1 MKFFKA
7 IASIGMLYLSVGADA
22 AKRGEDK
29 EADALYDIQTGMA
42 GLQNV
47 AKDPAMLA
55 QLMQDM
61 QDPELMSYFTS
72 LTTKR
77 VLLQQDPELMMEAK
91 RMQESPEFKKQMKK
105 LEGTK
110 GFKDS
115 MKKSK
120 EALKDPS
127 TAARMEAQME
137 HMLTKGQEQ
146 LKNNAKGQMQEAMQ
160 AMNNPDVLAAA
171 AKYMADPDFQKN
183 MAKMAED
190 PAFKNYIAG
199 MQDMMKDP
207 AAKARMEKMSEQLK
221 AAM

>member
-61 QDPELMSYFTS
+61 QDPELM
-72 LTTKR
+72 
-77 VLLQQDPELMMEAK
+77 MEAK

-105 LEGTK
+105 LEGTM

>member
-61 QDPELMSYFTS
+61 
-72 LTTKR
+72 
-77 VLLQQDPELMMEAK
+77 QDPELMMEAK

-199 MQDMMKDP
+199 V
-207 AAKARMEKMSEQLK
+207 SIIS
-221 AAM
+221 